1 MPWGLEIA
9 PDRIRLC
16 RADARR
22 GRIRLRGAA
31 EAPVPA
37 GLLQPSLKD
46 GNLKDSAATTQAL
59 RDLGQR
65 VGCRG
70 WVRVALPDPVFLLR
84 TIVTD
89 DLPEDR
95 TAARRFLGWQVR
107 DLLPFPSE
115 EARLDYLQAGR
126 APDGRLRVTCLIAHE
141 RVLAEYERT
150 LQGADLSAAMLDAR
164 SVALAQAASTLLAY
178 PSVALLTADGPR
190 ATLLILQDGRPR
202 LWRILPLDGAGDATG
217 VRLIREVADSLAF
230 FRETEEDV
238 EAVHRMF
245 IHGLGQ
251 RTAEIGSELA
261 RWLSFPVTTLDLT
274 AVLASGT
281 GPRGLSD
288 ELTRWGAALGAAI
301 RPW

>member
-1 MPWGLEIA
+1 MPWGLEFA

-16 RADARR
+16 RADAHR

-37 GLLQPSLKD
+37 GHVQPSPKD
-46 GNLKDSAATTQAL
+46 GNLKDSAATTQTL
-59 RDLGQR
+59 RDVSRR

-70 WVRVALPDPVFLLR
+70 WVRLALPDPVFILR
-84 TIVTD
+84 TIATD

-95 TAARRFLGWQVR
+95 MAARRFLGWQVR

-115 EARLDYLQAGR
+115 EARLDYIQGGR
-126 APDGRLRVTCLIAHE
+126 AADGRFRVTCLIAHDP
-141 RVLAEYERT
+141 VLAEYERA
-150 LQGADLSAAMLDAR
+150 LQAADLRAAIVDAR
-164 SVALAQAASTLLAY
+164 SVALAQAASALLSF

-202 LWRILPLDGAGDATG
+202 LWRILPVDGANDATG

-245 IHGLGQ
+245 VHGLEH

-261 RWLSFPVTTLDLT
+261 RWLDLPVTTLDLT
-274 AVLASGT
+274 AVLASGA
-281 GPRGLSD
+281 GPRSLAD
-288 ELTRWGAALGAAI
+288 ELTRWGAAVGAAV